1 MRPTTIIP
9 FSPLF
14 KPPPHCPEK
23 CSETLPVYRFAS
35 RFLIRLF
42 VAFFFPAT
50 GGGIFA
56 LVTVLRFPTTLL
68 SPLRGGDYRD
78 RSLFGLPVVLLSV
91 AAATATFSRSIE
103 WSAPIASTFV
113 SFSSTV
119 SVWQYDG
126 RSEKTSNHENGVGND
141 RAQSAGRS

>member
-1 MRPTTIIP
+1 M
-9 FSPLF
+9 
-14 KPPPHCPEK
+14 
-23 CSETLPVYRFAS
+23 YRFAS

-56 LVTVLRFPTTLL
+56 LVTVLRFHTTLL

-113 SFSSTV
+113 LFSSTV

-141 RAQSAGRS
+141 RAQSAGRSC